1 MPPQIATA
9 VFVVVVL
16 ILSLF
21 LIALP
26 VRWAAA
32 AVGARKAGYLRCL
45 FALLVASLLYSL
57 GALAPTVGALIGFLL
72 SAAGFAAILGTTY
85 MKGIVIAVLHV
96 VFGVLLAVGAA
107 LLAAALG
114 LAIGI

>member
-1 MPPQIATA
+1 MPPQITTV
-9 VFVVVVL
+9 VFLAVVL
-16 ILSLF
+16 ILSLL

-45 FALLVASLLYSL
+45 LALFVASLLYSL
-57 GALAPTVGALIGFLL
+57 GALAPYLGALVGFLL
-72 SAAGFAAILGTTY
+72 SAAGFAGILGTTY
-85 MKGIVIAVLHV
+85 VKGIVIAILHV
-96 VFGVLLAVGAA
+96 VFGILLAIGAA
-107 LLAAALG
+107 LLAGALG